1 MRILATAV
9 TLVAALGVLAG
20 TARAETKTIDLRTA
34 DGVKAVQGEWRYA
47 DVKIVE
53 VDGIGPDK
61 KPVKTYNIEP
71 KAFGADFDDSRWEV
85 LDPTTLGKARST
97 GQVCFCWYRIKVTLP
112 EQAAGK
118 KVEFVT
124 TVDDYGEVWVDGK
137 LPRRVGQSG
146 GSIVAGFNAPN
157 RVELPDAQAGKTYQ
171 IAVFG
176 INGPISAAPG
186 NWIFLRDTYL
196 EISEK

>member
-1 MRILATAV
+1 MRMLFLISLLAIAPTSGHAQ
-9 TLVAALGVLAG
+9 
-20 TARAETKTIDLRTA
+20 EKIDLRTKE
-34 DGVKAVQGEWRYA
+34 GTEKVQGVWKFH

-53 VDGIGPDK
+53 VPGKNPDGSENT
-61 KPVKTYNIEP
+61 TYNIEP
-71 KAFGADFDDSRWEV
+71 NAGEATRADLDEENWET
-85 LDPTTLGKARST
+85 LDPTTLGQPRST
-97 GQVCFCWYRIKVTLP
+97 GQICFCWYRISVTLP
-112 EQAAGK
+112 EEVKEK

-124 TVDDYGEVWVDGK
+124 TVDDYGEIWVDGK
-137 LPRRVGQSG
+137 LPRRVNQSG

-157 RVELPDAQAGKTYQ
+157 RVELEGVEPGKSYQ

-196 EISEK
+196 EISE